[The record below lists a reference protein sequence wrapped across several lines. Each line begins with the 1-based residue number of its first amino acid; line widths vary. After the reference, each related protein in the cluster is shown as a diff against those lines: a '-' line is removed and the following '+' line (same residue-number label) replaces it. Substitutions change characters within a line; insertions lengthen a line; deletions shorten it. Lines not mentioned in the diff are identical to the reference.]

1 MSENWRLTLIK
12 TDIHNFKQNI
22 SNFLNFLERS
32 KITDIK
38 DISSKIE
45 TINNFI
51 TFLENFEKEI
61 N

>member
-1 MSENWRLTLIK
+1 MSENWRLTFIK

>member
-12 TDIHNFKQNI
+12 TDVHNFKQNI